1 MSRAVMAGL
10 MLLLATEGTY
20 AQERPQQTIDQ
31 RRAVASDV
39 ALKIW
44 IPAGSVRI
52 VGWDH
57 DSLVVEGTVPSGE
70 QFFFGGSSTAIKMGI
85 EDPPPNRVSPPA
97 ALVIHAPKRS
107 RLSVKTVSA
116 DIVAQDVSGWFNSVG
131 GRIHLTGRSREVQAE
146 TLDGA
151 VDLDVTAHWVR
162 ARTGSGR
169 LTVGGAVED
178 LTASTVSGNLSVTS
192 SGLERARLESIS
204 GPIAFSGVPARA
216 GVVEFD
222 NHSGAIEIRL
232 AADAAADL
240 ELTTVAGSI
249 TNRFNTR
256 KPIAGRQGRG
266 QDLAFATD
274 VTGARITARTF
285 KGPILLAR
293 R

>member
-1 MSRAVMAGL
+1 VT
-10 MLLLATEGTY
+10 LLLVAQSTS
-20 AQERPQQTIDQ
+20 AQEKPRQHIER

-57 DSLVVEGTVPSGE
+57 DSLVVEGTVPPGE
-70 QFFFGGSSTAIKMGI
+70 NFFFGGSNTGIKMGI
-85 EDPPPNRVSPPA
+85 EDPPPNRVSAPA
-97 ALVIHAPKRS
+97 ALVIHAPRRS
-107 RLSVKTVSA
+107 RLSVKTASG
-116 DIVAQDVSGWFNSVG
+116 DIVGQDVSGWFNTVG
-131 GRIHLTGRSREVQAE
+131 GRIQLTGGSREVQAE

-151 VDLDVTAHWVR
+151 VDLDVTASWVR

-169 LTVGGAVED
+169 LTVAGTVND

-192 SGLERARLESIS
+192 GGLERARLESIS
-204 GPIAFSGVPARA
+204 GPIAFSGAPARA
-216 GVVEFD
+216 GVIEFD

-232 AADAAADL
+232 AADVRADL

-274 VTGARITARTF
+274 VNGARITARTF
-285 KGPILLAR
+285 KGHILLAR